1 AAGQG
6 SLAGP
11 VDTVLRIGARCVAPF
26 ANRRHTRG
34 TPMTDT
40 ELVHL
45 AIDGDIATVTLDSPH
60 NRNALSR
67 QLIAELTDR
76 LHTAG
81 AAGGVRAVV
90 LTHTGTTF
98 CAGADLSEASTG
110 PMTGTAGGLLALL
123 RLIVELPRPVIASID
138 GNVRAGGVGLL
149 GACDIVV
156 AGPRS
161 TFAITEAR
169 LGLAAAV
176 ISVTVLPRLDR
187 RSAARYYL
195 TGATFD
201 AAEAQ
206 RIGLV
211 TIATDDVDGAVATL
225 GADLLRA
232 SPQGLVE
239 SKLLANRSV
248 REAIDRHGDAM
259 VELSAR
265 LFASEEAHEGMTAF
279 LERRPPRWTA

>member
-1 AAGQG
+1 
-6 SLAGP
+6 
-11 VDTVLRIGARCVAPF
+11 
-26 ANRRHTRG
+26 
-34 TPMTDT
+34 MTGT

-45 AIDGDIATVTLDSPH
+45 SVEHGIATVTLDSPQ

-67 QLIAELTDR
+67 QLVAELTG
-76 LHTAG
+76 HVQ
-81 AAGGVRAVV
+81 AASADSSVRALV

-110 PMTGTAGGLLALL
+110 PMTGTANALLTVL
-123 RLIVELPRPVIASID
+123 RLIVDVPQPVIARID
-138 GNVRAGGVGLL
+138 GNVRAGGVGLV
-149 GACDIVV
+149 GACDIAV

-169 LGLAAAV
+169 IGLAAAV
-176 ISVTVLPRLDR
+176 ISVTVLPRLDE

-206 RIGLV
+206 RVGLV
-211 TIATDDVDGAVATL
+211 TIAADDVDTAVSAFT
-225 GADLLRA
+225 ADLLKA

-239 SKLLANRSV
+239 SKRLANRGI
-248 REAIDRHGDAM
+248 REAIERYGEEM

-279 LERRPPRWTA
+279 LERRSPRWSA

>member
-1 AAGQG
+1 
-6 SLAGP
+6 
-11 VDTVLRIGARCVAPF
+11 
-26 ANRRHTRG
+26 
-34 TPMTDT
+34 MTDT

-45 AIDGDIATVTLDSPH
+45 TVDGGIATVTLDSPR

-67 QLIAELTDR
+67 QLVAELTDR
-76 LHTAG
+76 LRTAG
-81 AAGGVRAVV
+81 DATDVRAVV
-90 LTHTGTTF
+90 LTHTGATF

-110 PMTGTAGGLLALL
+110 PMTGTASGLLALL
-123 RLIVELPRPVIASID
+123 RLIVDLPRPVIARID
-138 GNVRAGGVGLL
+138 GNVRAGGVGLI
-149 GACDIVV
+149 GACDIVI
-156 AGPRS
+156 AGPQS
-161 TFAITEAR
+161 TFAINEAR

-176 ISVTVLPRLDR
+176 ISVTVLPRIDE

-211 TIATDDVDGAVATL
+211 TLAAEDVDATVATIT
-225 GADLLRA
+225 ADLRKA

-239 SKLLANRSV
+239 SKLLANRGV
-248 REAIDRHGDAM
+248 REAIERHGDAM

-279 LERRPPRWTA
+279 LERRPPRWAS

>member
-1 AAGQG
+1 
-6 SLAGP
+6 
-11 VDTVLRIGARCVAPF
+11 
-26 ANRRHTRG
+26 
-34 TPMTDT
+34 MTDT

-45 AIDGDIATVTLDSPH
+45 VVDGGIATITLDSPH

-67 QLIAELTDR
+67 QLVAELSER
-76 LHTAG
+76 LSSAG
-81 AAGGVRAVV
+81 AAGDVRAVV

-110 PMTGTAGGLLALL
+110 AMTGTASGLLAVL

-176 ISVTVLPRLDR
+176 ISVTVLPRIDA
-187 RSAARYYL
+187 RSAARYFL
-195 TGATFD
+195 TGSTFD

-211 TIATDDVDGAVATL
+211 TLAVDDAGAAVETL
-225 GADLLRA
+225 AADLRRA

-239 SKLLANRSV
+239 SKLVANRGV
-248 REAIDRHGDAM
+248 REAIERYGDEM

-279 LERRPPRWTA
+279 LERRPPRWSA

>member
-1 AAGQG
+1 
-6 SLAGP
+6 
-11 VDTVLRIGARCVAPF
+11 
-26 ANRRHTRG
+26 
-34 TPMTDT
+34 MTDT

-45 AIDGDIATVTLDSPH
+45 NVDGGIATVTLDSPH

-67 QLIAELTDR
+67 QLVAELTDR
-76 LHTAG
+76 LRVAG
-81 AAGGVRAVV
+81 VDDAVRAVV

-110 PMTGTAGGLLALL
+110 LMSGTAEALLGVL
-123 RLIVELPRPVIASID
+123 RLIVDVPRPVIARID

-161 TFAITEAR
+161 TFAITEVR

-176 ISVTVLPRLDR
+176 ISVTVLPRLDD

-201 AAEAQ
+201 SAEAQ

-211 TIATDDVDGAVATL
+211 TLATDDVDSAVAGL
-225 GADLLRA
+225 IADLRKA

-239 SKLLANRSV
+239 SKRLANRGV
-248 REAIDRHGDAM
+248 REALERHGDEM
-259 VELSAR
+259 VALSTR

-279 LERRPPRWTA
+279 LERRPPRWSS

>member
-1 AAGQG
+1 
-6 SLAGP
+6 
-11 VDTVLRIGARCVAPF
+11 
-26 ANRRHTRG
+26 
-34 TPMTDT
+34 MTDT

-45 AIDGDIATVTLDSPH
+45 AIDGGIATITLDSAH
-60 NRNALSR
+60 NRNALSH
-67 QLIAELTDR
+67 QLVAELTDR
-76 LHTAG
+76 LHV
-81 AAGGVRAVV
+81 AAADPDLRAVV

-110 PMTGTAGGLLALL
+110 PMTGTASGLLALL
-123 RLIVELPRPVIASID
+123 RLIVETPQPVIASID

-161 TFAITEAR
+161 SFAITEAR

-176 ISVTVLPRLDR
+176 ISVTVLPRLDE

-211 TIATDDVDGAVATL
+211 TIATDDLDGAVATL
-225 GADLLRA
+225 TADLRKA
-232 SPQGLVE
+232 SPQGLVA
-239 SKLLANRSV
+239 SKRLANREV
-248 REAIDRHGDAM
+248 REAIERHGEEM

-279 LERRPPRWTA
+279 LERRAPRWSA

>member
-1 AAGQG
+1 
-6 SLAGP
+6 
-11 VDTVLRIGARCVAPF
+11 
-26 ANRRHTRG
+26 
-34 TPMTDT
+34 MTDT

-45 AIDGDIATVTLDSPH
+45 AIEHGVATITLDSPH

-67 QLIAELTDR
+67 QLVAELTAHV
-76 LHTAG
+76 HTA
-81 AAGGVRAVV
+81 AGNAGVRAVV

-110 PMTGTAGGLLALL
+110 PMGGTAHALLAVL
-123 RLIVELPRPVIASID
+123 RLIVDVPQPVIARID
-138 GNVRAGGVGLL
+138 GNVRAGGVGLV
-149 GACDIVV
+149 GACDIAV

-169 LGLAAAV
+169 IGVAAAV
-176 ISVTVLPRLDR
+176 ISVTVLPRLDAR
-187 RSAARYYL
+187 AAARYYL

-201 AAEAQ
+201 SAEAE

-211 TIATDDVDGAVATL
+211 TIATDDLDGAVASITEDVL
-225 GADLLRA
+225 KG

-239 SKLLANRSV
+239 SKRLANRGV
-248 REAIDRHGDAM
+248 REAIERYGEEM

-265 LFASEEAHEGMTAF
+265 LFASDEAHEGMTAF
-279 LERRPPRWTA
+279 LERRPPRWSA

>member
-1 AAGQG
+1 
-6 SLAGP
+6 
-11 VDTVLRIGARCVAPF
+11 
-26 ANRRHTRG
+26 
-34 TPMTDT
+34 MTDT

-45 AIDGDIATVTLDSPH
+45 AIDGGIATVTLDSPQ

-76 LHTAG
+76 LRTAG
-81 AAGGVRAVV
+81 TAGEVRTVV

-110 PMTGTAGGLLALL
+110 PMTGTASGLLALL

-176 ISVTVLPRLDR
+176 IAVTVLPRLDE

-201 AAEAQ
+201 SAEAAVGACRRRFKNLPERHFRSLELLVRQ
-206 RIGLV
+206 RF
-211 TIATDDVDGAVATL
+211 D
-225 GADLLRA
+225 
-232 SPQGLVE
+232 
-239 SKLLANRSV
+239 
-248 REAIDRHGDAM
+248 
-259 VELSAR
+259 
-265 LFASEEAHEGMTAF
+265 
-279 LERRPPRWTA
+279 RRPPAP

>member
-1 AAGQG
+1 
-6 SLAGP
+6 
-11 VDTVLRIGARCVAPF
+11 
-26 ANRRHTRG
+26 
-34 TPMTDT
+34 MTNA

-45 AIDGDIATVTLDSPH
+45 DVDGAVATVTLDLPH

-67 QLIAELTDR
+67 QLVAELTDR
-76 LHTAG
+76 VSTA
-81 AAGGVRAVV
+81 AAAAAVRAVV

-110 PMTGTAGGLLALL
+110 PMTGTASGLLS
-123 RLIVELPRPVIASID
+123 LIRMIVDAPLPVLARID
-138 GNVRAGGVGLL
+138 GNVRAGGIGLL

-156 AGPRS
+156 AGPHS

-176 ISVTVLPRLDR
+176 ISVSVLPRLDE

-201 AAEAQ
+201 AVEAQ

-211 TIATDDVDGAVATL
+211 TLATDDVDAAL
-225 GADLLRA
+225 ALLIADLRKA
-232 SPQGLVE
+232 SPQGLIE
-239 SKLLANRSV
+239 SKRIANRTV
-248 REAIDRHGDAM
+248 REAIERYGDEM

>member
-1 AAGQG
+1 
-6 SLAGP
+6 
-11 VDTVLRIGARCVAPF
+11 
-26 ANRRHTRG
+26 
-34 TPMTDT
+34 MTET

-45 AIDGDIATVTLDSPH
+45 VIDTGVATITLDSPH

-67 QLIAELTDR
+67 QLVAELTER
-76 LHTAG
+76 LG
-81 AAGGVRAVV
+81 AAGEDGEIRVIV

-98 CAGADLSEASTG
+98 CAGADLSEASSSS
-110 PMTGTAGGLLALL
+110 MTGTASGLLAIL
-123 RLIVELPRPVIASID
+123 RLIVDVPQPVIAKVD

-149 GACDIVV
+149 GACDIVI

-176 ISVTVLPRLDR
+176 ISVTVLPRLDER
-187 RSAARYYL
+187 AAARYYL

-206 RIGLV
+206 RVGLV
-211 TIATDDVDGAVATL
+211 TLAADDADNALASLV
-225 GADLLRA
+225 ADLRKA
-232 SPQGLVE
+232 SPQELVE
-239 SKLLANRSV
+239 SKRIANRTV
-248 REAIDRHGDAM
+248 REAIERHGDEM

-279 LERRPPRWTA
+279 LERRPPRWSS

>member
-1 AAGQG
+1 M
-6 SLAGP
+6 
-11 VDTVLRIGARCVAPF
+11 
-26 ANRRHTRG
+26 N
-34 TPMTDT
+34 DT

-45 AIDGDIATVTLDSPH
+45 AMHGGIATVTLDSPR

-67 QLIAELTDR
+67 QLVNELTDR
-76 LHTAG
+76 LRAAG
-81 AAGGVRAVV
+81 AAGDVRAVV

-98 CAGADLSEASTG
+98 CAGADLAEASTG
-110 PMTGTAGGLLALL
+110 PMTGTASGLLALL
-123 RLIVELPRPVIASID
+123 RLIVDLPCPVIASID

-176 ISVTVLPRLDR
+176 ISVAVLPRLDE

-211 TIATDDVDGAVATL
+211 TIATDDVGGAVATL
-225 GADLLRA
+225 TADLLTA

-248 REAIDRHGDAM
+248 REAIERHGDAM

-279 LERRPPRWTA
+279 LERRPPRWSV

>member
-1 AAGQG
+1 
-6 SLAGP
+6 
-11 VDTVLRIGARCVAPF
+11 
-26 ANRRHTRG
+26 
-34 TPMTDT
+34 MTDT

-45 AIDGDIATVTLDSPH
+45 TVEQGIATVTLDSPH

-67 QLIAELTDR
+67 QLVAELTA
-76 LHTAG
+76 HVQSAG
-81 AAGGVRAVV
+81 ANPEIRAIV

-110 PMTGTAGGLLALL
+110 PMTGTAQRLLAVL
-123 RLIVELPRPVIASID
+123 RLTVDVPQPVIARID
-138 GNVRAGGVGLL
+138 GNVRAGGVGLV
-149 GACDIVV
+149 GACDIAV
-156 AGPRS
+156 AGPRC

-169 LGLAAAV
+169 IGLAAAV
-176 ISVTVLPRLDR
+176 ISVTVLPRLDSR
-187 RSAARYYL
+187 AAARYYL

-211 TIATDDVDGAVATL
+211 TVATDDVDTAVRAFT
-225 GADLLRA
+225 ADLLKA
-232 SPQGLVE
+232 SPQELVE
-239 SKLLANRSV
+239 SKRLANRV
-248 REAIDRHGDAM
+248 IREAIERHGEEM

-279 LERRPPRWTA
+279 LERRLPHWSPDPDRQGPAT

>member
-1 AAGQG
+1 
-6 SLAGP
+6 
-11 VDTVLRIGARCVAPF
+11 
-26 ANRRHTRG
+26 
-34 TPMTDT
+34 MTDV

-45 AIDGDIATVTLDSPH
+45 DVDDGVATVTLDSPH

-67 QLIAELTDR
+67 QLVAELTDR
-76 LHTAG
+76 MTTA
-81 AAGGVRAVV
+81 AASAGLRAVV

-110 PMTGTAGGLLALL
+110 PMSGAARSLLD
-123 RLIVELPRPVIASID
+123 LIRTIVDLPLPVLARID
-138 GNVRAGGVGLL
+138 GNARAGGIGLL

-176 ISVTVLPRLDR
+176 ISVSVLPRIDA
-187 RSAARYYL
+187 RSASRYYL

-211 TIATDDVDGAVATL
+211 TIAADDVDAAMATL
-225 GADLLRA
+225 TADLRKG
-232 SPQGLVE
+232 SPQGLIE
-239 SKLLANRSV
+239 SKRIANRGV
-248 REAIDRHGDAM
+248 REAIERYGDEM
-259 VELSAR
+259 LELSAR

>member
-1 AAGQG
+1 M
-6 SLAGP
+6 S
-11 VDTVLRIGARCVAPF
+11 
-26 ANRRHTRG
+26 
-34 TPMTDT
+34 DT

-45 AIDGDIATVTLDSPH
+45 TTDGGIATVTLDSPH

-67 QLIAELTDR
+67 QLVAELTDR
-76 LHTAG
+76 LRTAG

-110 PMTGTAGGLLALL
+110 PMTGTASGLLAVL
-123 RLIVELPRPVIASID
+123 RLIVELPLPVIASID

-176 ISVTVLPRLDR
+176 ISVTVLPRLDE

-211 TIATDDVDGAVATL
+211 TIATDDVDGAVAAL
-225 GADLLRA
+225 SADLRRS

-248 REAIDRHGDAM
+248 REAIDHHGDAM

>member
-1 AAGQG
+1 
-6 SLAGP
+6 
-11 VDTVLRIGARCVAPF
+11 
-26 ANRRHTRG
+26 
-34 TPMTDT
+34 MTDT

-45 AIDGDIATVTLDSPH
+45 AIDQGIATVTLDSPQ

-67 QLIAELTDR
+67 QLVAELTA
-76 LHTAG
+76 HVH
-81 AAGGVRAVV
+81 AAAADTDVRAVV

-110 PMTGTAGGLLALL
+110 PMGGTANALLAVL
-123 RLIVELPRPVIASID
+123 RLIVDVPQPVIARID
-138 GNVRAGGVGLL
+138 GNVRAGGVGLVA
-149 GACDIVV
+149 ACDIAV

-169 LGLAAAV
+169 IGVAPAV
-176 ISVTVLPRLDR
+176 ISVTVLPRLDA

-195 TGATFD
+195 TGATFE
-201 AAEAQ
+201 AAEAE

-211 TIATDDVDGAVATL
+211 TIATDDLDGAVASIT
-225 GADLLRA
+225 ADLLKS

-239 SKLLANRSV
+239 SKRLANRSV
-248 REAIDRHGDAM
+248 REAIERYGEEM

-279 LERRPPRWTA
+279 LERRQPRWSA

>member
-1 AAGQG
+1 MTAA
-6 SLAGP
+6 
-11 VDTVLRIGARCVAPF
+11 
-26 ANRRHTRG
+26 
-34 TPMTDT
+34 

-45 AIDGDIATVTLDSPH
+45 TTYGNIATVTLDSPH

-67 QLIAELTDR
+67 QLVAELTDR
-76 LHTAG
+76 LRD
-81 AAGGVRAVV
+81 AADDAGVRAVV

-98 CAGADLSEASTG
+98 CAGADLSEAST
-110 PMTGTAGGLLALL
+110 TSKTDTASNLLGLLRTIVDL
-123 RLIVELPRPVIASID
+123 RLPVIARID

-149 GACDIVV
+149 GACDIVI

-176 ISVTVLPRLDR
+176 ISVTVLPRIDE
-187 RSAARYYL
+187 RSAARYLL
-195 TGATFD
+195 TGASFD

-211 TIATDDVDGAVATL
+211 TIATDDPDAEVGTL
-225 GADLLRA
+225 TAELGTV

-239 SKLLANRSV
+239 SKRIANRSV
-248 REAIDRHGDAM
+248 REAIERYGDAM

-265 LFASEEAHEGMTAF
+265 LFASEEAREGMTAF
-279 LERRPPRWTA
+279 LERRPPRWTV

>member
-1 AAGQG
+1 
-6 SLAGP
+6 
-11 VDTVLRIGARCVAPF
+11 V
-26 ANRRHTRG
+26 
-34 TPMTDT
+34 TDT

-45 AIDGDIATVTLDSPH
+45 SVDAGIATVTLDSPH

-67 QLIAELTDR
+67 QLVEELTNHLR
-76 LHTAG
+76 VAG
-81 AAGGVRAVV
+81 ADDGVRAII

-98 CAGADLSEASTG
+98 CAGADLSEASSG
-110 PMTGTAGGLLALL
+110 SITGTAEGLLILL
-123 RLIVELPRPVIASID
+123 RMIIDLPRPVIASID
-138 GNVRAGGVGLL
+138 GNVRAGGVGLI
-149 GACDIVV
+149 GACDVVV

-176 ISVTVLPRLDR
+176 ISVTVLPRIDE
-187 RSAARYYL
+187 RSAARYFL

-201 AAEAQ
+201 AVEAQ

-211 TIATDDVDGAVATL
+211 TIATDDVDTAVAAL
-225 GADLLRA
+225 AADLRKG

-239 SKLLANRSV
+239 SKFLANRGV
-248 REAIDRHGDAM
+248 REAIEHYGAQM

-279 LERRPPRWTA
+279 LERRPPRWAV

>member
-1 AAGQG
+1 
-6 SLAGP
+6 
-11 VDTVLRIGARCVAPF
+11 
-26 ANRRHTRG
+26 
-34 TPMTDT
+34 MTDT
-40 ELVHL
+40 ELVHR
-45 AIDGDIATVTLDSPH
+45 ATDGGIATITLDSPR

-67 QLIAELTDR
+67 QLVADLTDR
-76 LHTAG
+76 LHVAATAPDL
-81 AAGGVRAVV
+81 RAVV

-110 PMTGTAGGLLALL
+110 PMTGTASGLLALL
-123 RLIVELPRPVIASID
+123 RLIVETPQPVIASID

-161 TFAITEAR
+161 SFAITEAR

-176 ISVTVLPRLDR
+176 ISVTVLPRLDE

-211 TIATDDVDGAVATL
+211 TIATDDLDGAVATL
-225 GADLLRA
+225 TADLRKA
-232 SPQGLVE
+232 SPQGLVA
-239 SKLLANRSV
+239 SKRLANREV
-248 REAIDRHGDAM
+248 REAIERHGEEM

-279 LERRPPRWTA
+279 LERRAPRWSA

>member
-1 AAGQG
+1 MSTAA
-6 SLAGP
+6 
-11 VDTVLRIGARCVAPF
+11 
-26 ANRRHTRG
+26 
-34 TPMTDT
+34 
-40 ELVHL
+40 
-45 AIDGDIATVTLDSPH
+45 
-60 NRNALSR
+60 
-67 QLIAELTDR
+67 
-76 LHTAG
+76 
-81 AAGGVRAVV
+81 AAADVRAVV

-110 PMTGTAGGLLALL
+110 PMTGAASGLLSVI
-123 RLIVELPRPVIASID
+123 RMIVDAPLPVLARID

-156 AGPRS
+156 AGPHS

-176 ISVTVLPRLDR
+176 ISVSVLPRLDE

-211 TIATDDVDGAVATL
+211 TLAADDVDAALAVLT
-225 GADLLRA
+225 ADLRKA
-232 SPQGLVE
+232 SPQGLIE
-239 SKLLANRSV
+239 SKRIANRTV
-248 REAIDRHGDAM
+248 RDAIERYGDEM

-279 LERRPPRWTA
+279 LDRRPPRWTA

>member
-1 AAGQG
+1 
-6 SLAGP
+6 
-11 VDTVLRIGARCVAPF
+11 
-26 ANRRHTRG
+26 
-34 TPMTDT
+34 MTDT

-45 AIDGDIATVTLDSPH
+45 AIDGGIATVTLDSPH

-76 LHTAG
+76 LRTAD

-110 PMTGTAGGLLALL
+110 PMTGIAGGLLALF

-176 ISVTVLPRLDR
+176 ISVTVLPRLDG

>member
-1 AAGQG
+1 
-6 SLAGP
+6 
-11 VDTVLRIGARCVAPF
+11 
-26 ANRRHTRG
+26 
-34 TPMTDT
+34 MTDT

-45 AIDGDIATVTLDSPH
+45 NVDGGIATVTLDSPH

-67 QLIAELTDR
+67 QLVAELTDR
-76 LHTAG
+76 LRVAG
-81 AAGGVRAVV
+81 VDDAVRAVV

-110 PMTGTAGGLLALL
+110 PMSGTAEALLGVL
-123 RLIVELPRPVIASID
+123 RLIVDVPRPVIARID

-161 TFAITEAR
+161 TFAITEVR

-176 ISVTVLPRLDR
+176 ISVTVLPRLDD

-201 AAEAQ
+201 SAEAQ

-211 TIATDDVDGAVATL
+211 TLATDDVDSAVAGL
-225 GADLLRA
+225 IADLRKA

-239 SKLLANRSV
+239 SKRLANRGV
-248 REAIDRHGDAM
+248 REALERHGDEM
-259 VELSAR
+259 VALSTR

-279 LERRPPRWTA
+279 LERRPPRWSS

>member
-1 AAGQG
+1 
-6 SLAGP
+6 
-11 VDTVLRIGARCVAPF
+11 
-26 ANRRHTRG
+26 
-34 TPMTDT
+34 MTDA

-45 AIDGDIATVTLDSPH
+45 DVDGAVATVTLDSPH

-67 QLIAELTDR
+67 QLVAELTER
-76 LHTAG
+76 MTTA
-81 AAGGVRAVV
+81 AASAGLRAVV

-110 PMTGTAGGLLALL
+110 PMAGAASGLLSLI
-123 RLIVELPRPVIASID
+123 RLIVELPLPVLARID
-138 GNVRAGGVGLL
+138 GNVRAGGIGLL

-169 LGLAAAV
+169 VGLAAAV
-176 ISVTVLPRLDR
+176 ISVSVLPRIDA

-195 TGATFD
+195 TGAIFD
-201 AAEAQ
+201 VAEAQ

-211 TIATDDVDGAVATL
+211 TSAADDVDAAM
-225 GADLLRA
+225 AMFIAELRKA
-232 SPQGLVE
+232 SPQGLIE
-239 SKLLANRSV
+239 SKRIANRGV
-248 REAIDRHGDAM
+248 REAIERYGDEM
-259 VELSAR
+259 VDLSAR

>member
-1 AAGQG
+1 
-6 SLAGP
+6 
-11 VDTVLRIGARCVAPF
+11 
-26 ANRRHTRG
+26 
-34 TPMTDT
+34 MTDT
-40 ELVHL
+40 ALVHL
-45 AIDGDIATVTLDSPH
+45 VVDNAVATVTLDSPH

-67 QLIAELTDR
+67 QLVAELTDR
-76 LHTAG
+76 VSS
-81 AAGGVRAVV
+81 AASAADVRVVV

-98 CAGADLSEASTG
+98 CAGADLSEASAG
-110 PMTGTAGGLLALL
+110 PMSGAASGLLG
-123 RLIVELPRPVIASID
+123 LIRMIVDLPLPVLASID
-138 GNVRAGGVGLL
+138 GNVRAGGIGLL

-176 ISVTVLPRLDR
+176 ISVSVLPRIDA
-187 RSAARYYL
+187 RSAARYFL

-211 TIATDDVDGAVATL
+211 TLAAEDVDAALSTLVA
-225 GADLLRA
+225 DVRKA
-232 SPQGLVE
+232 SPQGLIE
-239 SKLLANRSV
+239 SKRIANRAV
-248 REAIDRHGDAM
+248 REAIERYGEEM

-279 LERRPPRWTA
+279 LERRPPNWTS

>member
-1 AAGQG
+1 
-6 SLAGP
+6 
-11 VDTVLRIGARCVAPF
+11 
-26 ANRRHTRG
+26 
-34 TPMTDT
+34 MTDA

-45 AIDGDIATVTLDSPH
+45 AVAGGIATITLDSPH

-67 QLIAELTDR
+67 QLVAELTDR
-76 LHTAG
+76 LRTAG
-81 AAGGVRAVV
+81 GAPEVRSVV

-98 CAGADLSEASTG
+98 CAGADISEASTG
-110 PMTGTAGGLLALL
+110 PMTGTASALLALL
-123 RLIVELPRPVIASID
+123 RLIVDLPRPVIARID
-138 GNVRAGGVGLL
+138 GNVRAGGIGLL

-156 AGPRS
+156 AGPKS

-176 ISVTVLPRLDR
+176 ISVTVLPRIDS

-206 RIGLV
+206 HIGLV
-211 TIATDDVDGAVATL
+211 TIAVDDAERAVATL
-225 GADLLRA
+225 TGELLKA
-232 SPQGLVE
+232 SPRGLVE
-239 SKLLANRSV
+239 SKLLANRGV
-248 REAIDRHGDAM
+248 REAIERYGDEM

-265 LFASEEAHEGMTAF
+265 LFASDEAHEGMTAF
-279 LERRPPRWTA
+279 LERRPPRWSA

>member
-1 AAGQG
+1 
-6 SLAGP
+6 
-11 VDTVLRIGARCVAPF
+11 
-26 ANRRHTRG
+26 
-34 TPMTDT
+34 MTDS

-45 AIDGDIATVTLDSPH
+45 SMDGGIATVTLDSPH

-67 QLIAELTDR
+67 QLVAELTDR
-76 LHTAG
+76 FRTAG
-81 AAGGVRAVV
+81 DSTDVRTVV

-110 PMTGTAGGLLALL
+110 PMTGTASGLLALL
-123 RLIVELPRPVIASID
+123 RLIVDLPCPVIARID
-138 GNVRAGGVGLL
+138 GNARAGGVGLVA
-149 GACDIVV
+149 ACDIAV

-161 TFAITEAR
+161 SFAITEAR

-176 ISVTVLPRLDR
+176 ISVAVLPRLDE

-211 TIATDDVDGAVATL
+211 TLAAEDVDGTIA
-225 GADLLRA
+225 GIIADLRKG

-239 SKLLANRSV
+239 SKLLANRGV
-248 REAIDRHGDAM
+248 REAIERHGEAM

-279 LERRPPRWTA
+279 LERRRPRWSA

>member
-1 AAGQG
+1 
-6 SLAGP
+6 
-11 VDTVLRIGARCVAPF
+11 
-26 ANRRHTRG
+26 
-34 TPMTDT
+34 MTDT
-40 ELVHL
+40 ELVHV
-45 AIDGDIATVTLDSPH
+45 AIDGGIATITLDSPH

-67 QLIAELTDR
+67 QLVAELTDR
-76 LHTAG
+76 LHVAATAPDL
-81 AAGGVRAVV
+81 RAVV

-110 PMTGTAGGLLALL
+110 PMTGTASGLLALL
-123 RLIVELPRPVIASID
+123 RLIVETPQPVIASID

-161 TFAITEAR
+161 SFAITEAR

-176 ISVTVLPRLDR
+176 ISVTVLPRLDE

-211 TIATDDVDGAVATL
+211 TIATDDLDGAVATL
-225 GADLLRA
+225 TADLRKA
-232 SPQGLVE
+232 SPQGLVA
-239 SKLLANRSV
+239 SKRLANREV
-248 REAIDRHGDAM
+248 REAIERHGEEM

-279 LERRPPRWTA
+279 LERRAPRWSA

>member
-1 AAGQG
+1 M
-6 SLAGP
+6 S
-11 VDTVLRIGARCVAPF
+11 
-26 ANRRHTRG
+26 
-34 TPMTDT
+34 DT

-45 AIDGDIATVTLDSPH
+45 EVEHGIATVTLDSPH

-67 QLIAELTDR
+67 QLVAELTGD
-76 LHTAG
+76 LQAVG
-81 AAGGVRAVV
+81 ADQGVRAVV

-98 CAGADLSEASTG
+98 CAGADLTEASTG
-110 PMTGTAGGLLALL
+110 PMTGTAQGLLAVL
-123 RLIVELPRPVIASID
+123 RLIVDVPQPVIARID
-138 GNVRAGGVGLL
+138 GNVRAGGVGLV
-149 GACDIVV
+149 GACDIAV

-169 LGLAAAV
+169 IGLAAAV
-176 ISVTVLPRLDR
+176 ISVTVLPRLDA

-201 AAEAQ
+201 AAEAA

-211 TIATDDVDGAVATL
+211 TIATDDVDAAVATL
-225 GADLLRA
+225 TADLLKA

-239 SKLLANRSV
+239 SKRLANRDV
-248 REAIDRHGDAM
+248 REAIDRHGEAM

-279 LERRPPRWTA
+279 LERRPPRWSA

>member
-1 AAGQG
+1 
-6 SLAGP
+6 
-11 VDTVLRIGARCVAPF
+11 
-26 ANRRHTRG
+26 
-34 TPMTDT
+34 MTDT

-45 AIDGDIATVTLDSPH
+45 AIEHGVATVTLDSPH

-67 QLIAELTDR
+67 QLVAELTAHV
-76 LHTAG
+76 HTA
-81 AAGGVRAVV
+81 AGNADVRAVV

-110 PMTGTAGGLLALL
+110 PMAGTAHALLATL
-123 RLIVELPRPVIASID
+123 RLIVDVPQPVIARID
-138 GNVRAGGVGLL
+138 GNVRAGGVGLV
-149 GACDIVV
+149 GACDIAV

-169 LGLAAAV
+169 IGVAAAV
-176 ISVTVLPRLDR
+176 ISVTVLPRVDA
-187 RSAARYYL
+187 RSAARYSL

-201 AAEAQ
+201 ATEAE

-211 TIATDDVDGAVATL
+211 TIATDDLDGAVASIT
-225 GADLLRA
+225 ADLLKG

-239 SKLLANRSV
+239 SKRLANRGV
-248 REAIDRHGDAM
+248 REAIERYGEEM

-279 LERRPPRWTA
+279 LERRQPRWSA